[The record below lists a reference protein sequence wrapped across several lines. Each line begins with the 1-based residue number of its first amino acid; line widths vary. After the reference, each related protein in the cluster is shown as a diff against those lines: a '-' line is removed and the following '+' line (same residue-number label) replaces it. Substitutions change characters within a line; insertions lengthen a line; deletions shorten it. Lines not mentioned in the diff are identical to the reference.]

1 MQRHERATRPPTKGD
16 DPADLSIIA
25 PARHRALMLIKVP
38 FLAVLRLRRLH
49 RKVPS
54 EHRPQ
59 RATGMCVITFRI
71 LLDHP
76 PLLLTLI
83 AQALPM
89 GPAGSAEYLVIGFVV
104 VVLVVGYLLLAPRE

>member
-1 MQRHERATRPPTKGD
+1 
-16 DPADLSIIA
+16 
-25 PARHRALMLIKVP
+25 
-38 FLAVLRLRRLH
+38 
-49 RKVPS
+49 
-54 EHRPQ
+54 
-59 RATGMCVITFRI
+59 MCVITFRI